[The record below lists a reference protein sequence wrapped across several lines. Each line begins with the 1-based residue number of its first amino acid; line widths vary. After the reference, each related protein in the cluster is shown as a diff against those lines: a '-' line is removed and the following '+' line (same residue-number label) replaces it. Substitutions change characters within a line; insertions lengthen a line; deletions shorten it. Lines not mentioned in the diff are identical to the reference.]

1 MGQRTIDTILRVQ
14 GEGNYKTALR
24 NCTAELKVQKS
35 ELEKVT
41 SEYRTNANSMEAL
54 TKKGEVLSRMYATQ
68 QQKVDL
74 LRYAMEKAQSTRDS
88 EEKTVSDLR
97 EQYAA
102 AQQKLASFGETVG
115 KASDEY
121 KQQKAEVEK
130 LQDAIIKH
138 QAKLD
143 SSTKSYSYYAT
154 QLNKAEVELDA
165 LTDQQEENMRLLD
178 EAKNSADGCATS
190 IDRYGEAVRDSADAT
205 GRSTSA
211 VEAMAQAMV
220 ASGIQQKV
228 EDLAAELH
236 EASEAAQEYEVSI
249 KKIGTVSDQT
259 VLSHQAMKE
268 GVLELSTDLRK
279 NAGDVSDAVYEALSA
294 GVETAH
300 VLDFTKDASKL
311 AVAGYTEVATS
322 VDVLTTIINAYKL
335 EMSETEKVASTLVKT
350 QDLGKIT
357 VDDLGK
363 VMGRV
368 IPTAAAYRV
377 DLNNIAAA
385 YANMTARGVNAENTT
400 TNLTAMLD
408 ELADSGSSVAGIL
421 QEKTGKSFAQ
431 LMEDGLS
438 LADVLEIISKSVNND
453 QVQFSNLWSSAN
465 AGRAAISLFDGS
477 AQAFNATLEQ
487 MIHSSGTVAKNYEQM
502 TSTSEYSSQRVA
514 VAAANLKIAVGDQL
528 NPVLDGLRES
538 SGEVLENAT
547 EAVRQNPALT
557 AMIAGTVTGLG
568 LLTTGLAGLM
578 VVKSVTAAMAALNI
592 TMAANPAVLVATALV
607 GLTAAVATMA
617 AQIETTEERVESL
630 TAASRALS
638 ETVAEGNS
646 SYEDSVASAQ
656 AAADTVDR
664 YIDRLAE
671 LESQGNLTQAQQA
684 EYSILL
690 EKIST
695 LMPGINIELDAQG
708 ELLKDG
714 ADSLRK
720 QAAAWKENAVAEAAY
735 IRYKDDVAAMA
746 EAEYELAK
754 NRARLNIS
762 ESDSLPIKERLAQ
775 ITEELRDAQDHLNDV
790 TKTGS
795 TYLGY
800 TSKEQAEAQKRVA
813 ALEAEYQDL
822 SKQMVSNNIVQS
834 DLKRAIEDGEK
845 AIADA
850 STEVNIA
857 TEAYKQMSQSIQEGS
872 AKTGD
877 AASDMADV
885 IDEAS
890 QKSQEAYAEMYQSA
904 RDSLDK
910 QIGLFDKV
918 SQKSEMSTADMIKNL
933 KSQRDAFE
941 NYATNLQLAMER
953 GIDIGLVQQLSDG
966 SVESMQIIAELVKST
981 DAQIDELNA
990 VFAGV
995 SEGKNNVATAIA
1007 DIDKVIRDEMAEA
1020 AAAAEQGAKN
1030 VVDGLVI
1037 SVKKNGPRYEAAM
1050 RSLAASGQKAYRNEN
1065 MINSPAKKYE
1075 QLAEYDVQGLIVRY
1089 KANKPKVENAA
1100 AQLADAGYLAQIRAR
1115 QARIP
1120 SFAAAVVAAPAAGRS
1135 GESLGLLRQIL
1146 SKLAERQNIYLYP
1159 DVLIGQT
1166 ASGYDAEFGR
1176 IKFMTDRGAY

>member
-14 GEGNYKTALR
+14 GEPNYKTALR

-68 QQKVDL
+68 QQKVEY
-74 LRYAMEKAQSTRDS
+74 LREAMEKAQTSRDT
-88 EEKTVSDLR
+88 EKSKVSVLK
-97 EQYAA
+97 EAYTKAEKQLKEYA
-102 AQQKLASFGETVG
+102 KTFGETS
-115 KASDEY
+115 KEY
-121 KQQKAEVEK
+121 QYQQVKVDK
-130 LQDAIIKH
+130 LRDAVIQH

-190 IDRYGEAVRDSADAT
+190 IDRYGEAVRNSADAT

-220 ASGIQQKV
+220 ASGIQKKV

-630 TAASRALS
+630 TVASRTLS
-638 ETVAEGNS
+638 ETVAESNT

-656 AAADTVDR
+656 AAADTVDH

-690 EKIST
+690 EKISS

-714 ADSLRK
+714 ADSLRR
-720 QAAAWKENAVAEAAY
+720 QAAAWKENAQAEAVY
-735 IRYKDDVAAMA
+735 IRYKNDISAMSDA
-746 EAEYELAK
+746 QYELAK
-754 NRARLNIS
+754 NQALLNMAQEDAEVISGKLSDTYNRIIAAQSRVNDLTQAGTSANKESKQVLKDARA
-762 ESDSLPIKERLAQ
+762 E
-775 ITEELRDAQDHLNDV
+775 
-790 TKTGS
+790 
-795 TYLGY
+795 
-800 TSKEQAEAQKRVA
+800 
-813 ALEAEYQDL
+813 LEAVKEEYISLFQQHGDL
-822 SKQMVSNNIVQS
+822 QS
-834 DLKRAIEDGEK
+834 QQESLTEAIRIGNETL
-845 AIADA
+845 AD
-850 STEVNIA
+850 TEADVEAA
-857 TEAYKQMSQSIQEGS
+857 TEAYEQLTQELQTG
-872 AKTGD
+872 ATKTGD
-877 AASDMADV
+877 SVSDMAGA
-885 IDEAS
+885 ISEAS
-890 QKSQEAYAEMYQSA
+890 QESQEAYNEMYQAA
-904 RDSLDK
+904 RDSLDR

-953 GIDIGLVQQLSDG
+953 GIDIGLVQKLSDG
-966 SVESMQIIAELVKST
+966 SVESMQIISQLVTASE
-981 DAQIDELNA
+981 QEIDELNA
-990 VFAGV
+990 AFDQRNIAGANASATMSAV
-995 SEGKNNVATAIA
+995 EKAYSEGFESISKEWFEKWKKLGMQT
-1007 DIDKVIRDEMAEA
+1007 
-1020 AAAAEQGAKN
+1020 G
-1030 VVDGLVI
+1030 DGLAVGMNAKI
-1037 SVKKNGPRYEAAM
+1037 PDV
-1050 RSLAASGQKAYRNEN
+1050 RSASRNLFN
-1065 MINSPAKKYE
+1065 ASYGSYKQYSMINSPSKRWE
-1075 QLAEYDVQGLIVRY
+1075 WLAEQDMLGLITKY
-1089 KANKPKVENAA
+1089 KTDKPKVENAA
-1100 AQLADAGYLAQIRAR
+1100 AQIADAGYLAQIRAR
-1115 QARIP
+1115 QAQIP

-1135 GESLGLLRQIL
+1135 GESLGLLR
-1146 SKLAERQNIYLYP
+1146 
-1159 DVLIGQT
+1159 
-1166 ASGYDAEFGR
+1166 
-1176 IKFMTDRGAY
+1176 